1 MAPTKGPDVAAEPSR
16 PPAAILVVASNDR
29 ERAPSLL
36 DEAGWRL
43 RSDWELAAH
52 PLDGFERVEPAL
64 DSTIDP
70 RVFAASLRMSLTFA
84 TTDSVRRRVARA
96 TTTKRP
102 S

>member
-1 MAPTKGPDVAAEPSR
+1 MK
-16 PPAAILVVASNDR
+16 LVK
-29 ERAPSLL
+29 
-36 DEAGWRL
+36 AGAYL
-43 RSDWELAAH
+43 VIGSY
-52 PLDGFERVEPAL
+52 PLDGFERVEPTL